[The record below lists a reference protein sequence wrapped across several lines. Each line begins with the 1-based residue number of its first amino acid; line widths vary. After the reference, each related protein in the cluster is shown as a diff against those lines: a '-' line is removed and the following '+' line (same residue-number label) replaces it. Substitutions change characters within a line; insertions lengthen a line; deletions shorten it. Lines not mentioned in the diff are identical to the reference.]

1 MEKSAVPYIMM
12 ISHHTNLKK
21 FNALTARIHMRL
33 IDIKMLE
40 RDNHILKLKLEK
52 AHKFIK
58 DMGKWNE
65 YKQMSNNETEH
76 SKGTRDGI

>member
-1 MEKSAVPYIMM
+1 
-12 ISHHTNLKK
+12 
-21 FNALTARIHMRL
+21 MRL

-65 YKQMSNNETEH
+65 YKQRSNNETEH